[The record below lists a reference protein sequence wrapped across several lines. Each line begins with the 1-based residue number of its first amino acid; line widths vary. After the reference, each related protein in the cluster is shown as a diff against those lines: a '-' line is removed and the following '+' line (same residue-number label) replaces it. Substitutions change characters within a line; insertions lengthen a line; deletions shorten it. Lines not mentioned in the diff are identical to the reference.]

1 MSLLNW
7 CHERN
12 ETVAI
17 TRTKEEAQASIC
29 RVGRERGLSH
39 ASEMAASSLAAAS
52 KQDVEAAQVSA
63 VQLAIAAAVRQEAA
77 NDEKHTV
84 AVAPEACRATLHA
97 AIELCAKSRCEA

>member
-1 MSLLNW
+1 
-7 CHERN
+7 
-12 ETVAI
+12 
-17 TRTKEEAQASIC
+17 
-29 RVGRERGLSH
+29 
-39 ASEMAASSLAAAS
+39 MAASSLAAAS
-52 KQDVEAAQVSA
+52 KQDVEAQVSA

>member
-1 MSLLNW
+1 MSG
-7 CHERN
+7 
-12 ETVAI
+12 
-17 TRTKEEAQASIC
+17 TRPWRSRGPRRKLKRQSAVE
-29 RVGRERGLSH
+29 RERGLSH
-39 ASEMAASSLAAAS
+39 APEMAASSLAAAS